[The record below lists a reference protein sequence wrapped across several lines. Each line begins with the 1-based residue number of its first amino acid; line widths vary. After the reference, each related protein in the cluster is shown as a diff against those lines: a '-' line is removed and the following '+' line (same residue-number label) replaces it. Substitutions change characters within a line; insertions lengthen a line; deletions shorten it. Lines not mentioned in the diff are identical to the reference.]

1 MPDNINM
8 SFTLLLFFC
17 LFSASF
23 AETSDCDNS
32 DAPFLC
38 HSTRVVR
45 SVLDHVLSDSDTALN
60 LVPGIDIVEVAKS
73 ANDTNTDTDTNRTA
87 DNSYLGRV
95 SRYLQRHELKIK
107 FPEIV
112 RNVDDNNATLNVA
125 VKSVSDGQ
133 DITGKLKVWF
143 ILYLSSYTSWYTVCI
158 CKLKYFY

>member
-1 MPDNINM
+1 MPESINM
-8 SFTLLLFFC
+8 SFALLLVYC
-17 LFSASF
+17 IISPII
-23 AETSDCDNS
+23 AENTECDNS

-45 SVLDHVLSDSDTALN
+45 SVLDHVLGDSDTALN

-73 ANDTNTDTDTNRTA
+73 DTNDTNAESETNRTM

-112 RNVDDNNATLNVA
+112 KSVGDNDTLNGA
-125 VKSVSDGQ
+125 VKSVGDGQ
-133 DITGKLKVWF
+133 DITGKSK
-143 ILYLSSYTSWYTVCI
+143 
-158 CKLKYFY
+158 